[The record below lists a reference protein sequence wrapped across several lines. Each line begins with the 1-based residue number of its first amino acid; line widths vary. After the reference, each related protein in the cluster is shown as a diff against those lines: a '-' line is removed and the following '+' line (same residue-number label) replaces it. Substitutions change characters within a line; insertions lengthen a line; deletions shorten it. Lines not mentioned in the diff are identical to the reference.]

1 MIFHGRYRENYGA
14 YRPFITAYV
23 LSPDGKWIKYSGID
37 LSRLEV
43 RDDVGGIGGYGIPY
57 FRFNTQIKL
66 ISSKETKVFGGEV
79 NIFLDPHASEVPLLG
94 RDVLDNF
101 AVICDRSKN
110 YVILLDEPD
119 IYRIERS
126 G

>member
-1 MIFHGRYRENYGA
+1 
-14 YRPFITAYV
+14 
-23 LSPDGKWIKYSGID
+23 
-37 LSRLEV
+37 
-43 RDDVGGIGGYGIPY
+43 
-57 FRFNTQIKL
+57 
-66 ISSKETKVFGGEV
+66 VFGGEV